1 MKTKQ
6 SGVTL
11 IGFLMI
17 LLVVGFFGYMAMK
30 LVPSYTEYGG
40 VVKAMNGVAS
50 SGTSGRSLDE
60 IRRDLLKRMDF
71 QYVDDATVKPTDITI
86 SRDNGGTS
94 VLHVAYDKD
103 IPFMYNIDFLLH
115 FEKSVPLQGNV
126 NE

>member
-1 MKTKQ
+1 MKTRQ

-11 IGFLMI
+11 VGFLVI

-30 LVPSYTEYGG
+30 LVPSYTEYMG
-40 VVKAMNGVAS
+40 VVKAMNSIAS
-50 SGTSGRSLDE
+50 EGGSSKSLDG
-60 IRRDLLKRMDF
+60 IRRDLLRRMDF
-71 QYVDDATVKPTDITI
+71 QYVDDATVKPTDITV

-126 NE
+126 GE

>member
-1 MKTKQ
+1 MKTRQ

-11 IGFLMI
+11 IGMLIIIM
-17 LLVVGFFGYMAMK
+17 VVGFFGYMGMK
-30 LVPSYTEYGG
+30 LIPAYTEYMG

-60 IRRDLLKRMDF
+60 IRRDLLRRMDF

-86 SRDNGGTS
+86 DRATGGAS
-94 VLHVAYDKD
+94 SLKVSYQKD
-103 IPFMYNIDFLLH
+103 IPFLYNIDFLVS

-126 NE
+126 AQ

>member
-1 MKTKQ
+1 MKTQQ

-11 IGFLMI
+11 VGFLVI

-30 LVPSYTEYGG
+30 LVPSYTEYMG
-40 VVKAMNGVAS
+40 VVKAMNGIAS

-60 IRRDLLKRMDF
+60 IRRDLLKKMDF

-86 SRDNGGTS
+86 SRDNGGTN

>member
-1 MKTKQ
+1 MKTQQ

-11 IGFLMI
+11 VGFLVI

-30 LVPSYTEYGG
+30 LVPSYTEYMG
-40 VVKAMNGVAS
+40 VVKAMNGIAS

-60 IRRDLLKRMDF
+60 IRRDLLKKMDF

-86 SRDNGGTS
+86 SRDSGGTS
-94 VLHVAYDKD
+94 ELHVAYDKD

-115 FEKSVPLQGNV
+115 FEKTVPLQGNV
-126 NE
+126 SE

>member
-1 MKTKQ
+1 MKTRQ

-11 IGFLMI
+11 IGMLIIIM
-17 LLVVGFFGYMAMK
+17 VVGFFGYMGMK
-30 LVPSYTEYGG
+30 LIPAYTEYMG

-60 IRRDLLKRMDF
+60 IRRDLLRRMDF

-86 SRDNGGTS
+86 DRSSGGASTLKVS
-94 VLHVAYDKD
+94 YQKD
-103 IPFMYNIDFLLH
+103 IPFLYNVDFLLS

-126 NE
+126 AQ

>member
-11 IGFLMI
+11 IGFLVI

-40 VVKAMNGVAS
+40 VVKAMNGIATEGAS
-50 SGTSGRSLDE
+50 GKSLDE
-60 IRRDLLKRMDF
+60 IRSELLRKMDF
-71 QYVDDATVKPTDITI
+71 QYVDDATVKPSDITI

-115 FEKSVPLQGNV
+115 FEKSVPLLGNV